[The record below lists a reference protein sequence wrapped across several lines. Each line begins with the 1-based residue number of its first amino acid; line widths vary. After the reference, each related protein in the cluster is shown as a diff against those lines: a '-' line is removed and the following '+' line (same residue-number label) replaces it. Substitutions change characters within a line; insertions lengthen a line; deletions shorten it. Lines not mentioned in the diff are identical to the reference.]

1 MIIPFGFLQTRNENV
16 FNEATA
22 VWSFRKIYSNWD
34 KAVVR
39 LERSSDADLQF
50 VFFDGDEI
58 TLSSFIGTT
67 VDTPSA
73 TTLGTWIGSND
84 AYIYAWNAQ
93 NSSNTVDSNYTLNEG
108 GTNVNIITSGV
119 LDTKNSKVAAI
130 FAGAERLVTSG
141 VVPEMQS
148 GNTFTMVS
156 VSNNDTSSNLGCIFS
171 IRVDAGNGGVI
182 LYNDRRTNKLF
193 SQVIN
198 DSGTSSILLNLATE
212 NVADQ
217 KLLTLI
223 VDSST
228 STAFNNNVEQDN
240 NTWSGTYDSDA
251 MQVGVDKTNSFRLTG
266 SVQEL
271 ALFPSDKT
279 SDLTLIHNNINDYY
293 SIY

>member
-141 VVPEMQS
+141 VVTEMQS

-198 DSGTSSILLNLATE
+198 DSGTSSVLLNLATE

-228 STAFNNNVEQDN
+228 CTAFNNNVEQDN

-251 MQVGVDKTNSFRLTG
+251 MQVGVDKTNTFRLTG